1 MDEPVA
7 DVSEPSTGDG
17 PARERILAA
26 AETLFAEHGFDATP
40 TSKVAERASVPKGL
54 VHYYFRRKP
63 DLLEALVDRLPRDV
77 VRCSEVIV
85 AGDLTA
91 SLRRLVV
98 ALDESLDDSAVL
110 SHLLWREADTLP
122 VVRDALQRRFDELVA
137 AVQEV
142 IVGATGREASDDVR
156 GASLLLASAIGHRH
170 AMARHAADDTG
181 EMERELA
188 FVVGA
193 LTPPGPR
200 ARAGHAARCH
210 P

>member
-1 MDEPVA
+1 MDDPVP
-7 DVSEPSTGDG
+7 DVSEPGTGDE

-26 AETLFAEHGFDATP
+26 AESLFAEHGFDATP

-77 VRCSEVIV
+77 VRCSTVIV
-85 AGDLTA
+85 PGDLTA

-110 SHLLWREADTLP
+110 SHLLCREADTLP
-122 VVRDALQRRFDELVA
+122 VVRDALQRRFDELVD

-193 LTPPGPR
+193 LTPPGV
-200 ARAGHAARCH
+200 
-210 P
+210 

>member
-1 MDEPVA
+1 MDTPVP
-7 DVSEPSTGDG
+7 DPPSSGEE

-77 VRCSEVIV
+77 VRCGEVIV
-85 AGDLTA
+85 PGDLMA

-98 ALDESLDDSAVL
+98 ALDAALDDSAVL

-122 VVRDALQRRFDELVA
+122 AVRDALQHRFDELVV
-137 AVQEV
+137 AVQDV
-142 IVGATGREASDDVR
+142 IAGATGLELSDTVR

-170 AMARHAADDTG
+170 ATARHAADDTG

-193 LTPPGPR
+193 LTRPGR
-200 ARAGHAARCH
+200 
-210 P
+210 

>member
-1 MDEPVA
+1 MDTPVP
-7 DVSEPSTGDG
+7 DVPATGDE

-40 TSKVAERASVPKGL
+40 TSKVAERAGVPKGL

-63 DLLEALVDRLPRDV
+63 DLLEALVDRLPHDV
-77 VRCSEVIV
+77 VRCSEVLV
-85 AGDLTA
+85 PGDLTA
-91 SLRRLVV
+91 SLRRLVL
-98 ALDESLDDSAVL
+98 ALDVSLDDSAVL

-142 IVGATGREASDDVR
+142 IVGATGLGLSDTVR

-181 EMERELA
+181 EMERELS

-193 LTPPGPR
+193 LTP
-200 ARAGHAARCH
+200 AGR
-210 P
+210 

>member
-1 MDEPVA
+1 MDKPVP
-7 DVSEPSTGDG
+7 DVNEPSVGDDS
-17 PARERILAA
+17 ARERILAA

-63 DLLEALVDRLPRDV
+63 DLLEALVDRLPGDV

-85 AGDLTA
+85 PGDLTA

-98 ALDESLDDSAVL
+98 ALDETLDDSAVL

-137 AVQEV
+137 AVQDV
-142 IVGATGREASDDVR
+142 VVGATGREVSDQVR

-193 LTPPGPR
+193 LTPPG
-200 ARAGHAARCH
+200 A
-210 P
+210 

>member
-1 MDEPVA
+1 MDTPVP
-7 DVSEPSTGDG
+7 DPPSSGEE

-77 VRCSEVIV
+77 VRCGEVIV
-85 AGDLTA
+85 PGDLMA

-98 ALDESLDDSAVL
+98 ALDAALDDSAVL

-122 VVRDALQRRFDELVA
+122 VVRDALQHRFDELVV
-137 AVQEV
+137 AVQDV
-142 IVGATGREASDDVR
+142 IAGATGLELSDTVR

-193 LTPPGPR
+193 LTRSGR
-200 ARAGHAARCH
+200 
-210 P
+210 

>member
-1 MDEPVA
+1 MDKPVPDVNEPG
-7 DVSEPSTGDG
+7 TGDES
-17 PARERILAA
+17 ARERILAA

-85 AGDLTA
+85 PGDLTA

-98 ALDESLDDSAVL
+98 ALDETLDDSAVL

-122 VVRDALQRRFDELVA
+122 VVRDVLQRRFDELVA

-142 IVGATGREASDDVR
+142 VVGATGREVSDQVR

-193 LTPPGPR
+193 LTPPG
-200 ARAGHAARCH
+200 A
-210 P
+210 